1 VKARA
6 AGLHYS
12 ARMLGLF
19 DHQKLISLLALIG
32 VVLDA
37 LGGLYLAYDLLGGE
51 HGPLRLISRTLTYSA
66 IFGLGFGLTL
76 GLWFGLAGAAGMGP
90 TFEMQ
95 LARRARGI
103 AASRREWIVG
113 ATLRG
118 LAFGVAGWLTVG
130 HDFGI
135 AFGVLSGLVMLIS
148 YEMGYGT
155 TEYRAYQRPRIER
168 ATVMPALV
176 RGVGIGLAGAISGA
190 ITGRPEAFSYGIRI
204 GLVAG
209 TLNSGVAILSPSVE
223 WWGDHLPDRALGGY
237 GAVLMLVGSALQT
250 LQYVIPL
257 VRR

>member
-1 VKARA
+1 MTAF
-6 AGLHYS
+6 HFS
-12 ARMLGLF
+12 ARMLALF
-19 DHQKLISLLALIG
+19 DHQKLISMLALIG

-51 HGPLRLISRTLTYSA
+51 RGPLRLLSRMLTYSA

-90 TFEMQ
+90 TFELQ
-95 LARRARGI
+95 LSRRARGI
-103 AASRREWIVG
+103 AASRREWVIG

-130 HDFGI
+130 HAFGI
-135 AFGVLSGLVMLIS
+135 AFGVLSGLVMLVS

-155 TEYRAYQRPRIER
+155 TEYHAYQRPRIEWR
-168 ATVMPALV
+168 TAMPGLV
-176 RGVGIGLAGAISGA
+176 RGIGIGLAGAISGA
-190 ITGRPEAFSYGIRI
+190 ITGEPEAFLYGIRI

-209 TLNSGVAILSPSVE
+209 TLNSSVAILSPSVE

-250 LQYVIPL
+250 VQYVIPL
-257 VRR
+257 VQR